1 MDSMKIAR
9 LALTQKFPY
18 YAPALWSLHLVE
30 SKLVPTAAVD
40 RGGRLY
46 YNPKFLAGLKPRQI
60 TGLLWHELEHLLRQ
74 HLERGDPLELLD
86 TREQRLWNIVADC
99 AINDD
104 AKSAGLA
111 LPPGGLYPQDF
122 GLEPGGYEE
131 QYFWKLKGGF
141 KNKSSQRTNDVEP
154 RVKGMTHTHASARER
169 QTWELPEDHPE
180 YAALRPGDL
189 DKLRREV
196 AWAALEHHRR
206 RGDLP
211 LGVLRWAQQVGDPT
225 VPWHRLLGHYV
236 RQGVRLGTGHTRASY
251 ERPHRRQG
259 IYKDVVLPG
268 SYGLK
273 PHVAVVLD
281 TSGSVDEAMLGQTLA
296 EVNSIL
302 QRAKAEVTVL
312 CVDAA
317 VYAAQRIRRAQQL
330 RLRGGGGT
338 DMRLGIQAAL
348 QLRPRPDAVVVLTD
362 GYTPW
367 PDKPPALPVIAGIFG
382 KDAPTVPEYV
392 RCVRIEGDH

>member
-1 MDSMKIAR
+1 MKIAR
-9 LALTQKFPY
+9 LALTQKFPF
-18 YAPALWSLHLVE
+18 YAPALWSLHLIE

-46 YNPKFLAGLKPRQI
+46 YNPQFLAGLTPRQI

-74 HLERGDPLELLD
+74 HLERGDKLELLD
-86 TREQRLWNIVADC
+86 TRDQRLWNIADDC

-104 AKSAGLA
+104 AKSAGLE
-111 LPPGGLYPQDF
+111 LPPSGLYPQHF
-122 GLEPGGYEE
+122 GLEPGGLEE
-131 QYFWKLKGGF
+131 QYFWELKGGF
-141 KNKSSQRTNDVEP
+141 EKKCPQSPINVDP
-154 RVKGMTHTHASARER
+154 RVKGMTHTHASAGER
-169 QTWELPEDHPE
+169 QVWELPQEHPMHPT
-180 YAALRPGDL
+180 LRPGEL
-189 DKLRREV
+189 DKLRQKV
-196 AWAALEHHRR
+196 AQAALEHHQR

-225 VPWHRLLGHYV
+225 VPWQRLLGHYL
-236 RQGVRLGTGHTRASY
+236 RRGVRLGTGHTRASY

-259 IYKDVVLPG
+259 VYRDVVLPG
-268 SYGLK
+268 SYDLR

-281 TSGSVDEAMLGQTLA
+281 TSGSVNEAMLGQALT
-296 EVNSIL
+296 EVDGIL
-302 QRAKAEVTVL
+302 RRAKAEVTVL

-330 RLRGGGGT
+330 RLWGGGGT
-338 DMRLGIQAAL
+338 DLRLGIEAAL

-362 GYTPW
+362 GHTPW
-367 PDKPPALPVIAGIFG
+367 PDTSPALPVIAGIFG

-392 RCVRIEGDH
+392 RCVRVEGEY